1 MKTTKKPQARRYR
14 PIDKSTVRHKKW
26 LRGLQWLLP
35 GLLVKRWLFVSIIGV
50 ILIVLGIA
58 ISARL
63 TPVLFISRLIGNI
76 LDVLVTILPRN
87 LSAPIALIAG
97 FGLLWVGQKRA
108 LGSITQVLLPN
119 QDREL
124 LDLLVSHRK
133 LNRGP
138 KIVTIGGG
146 TGMSNLLRGLKQYSA
161 NITAIVTVADDG
173 GSSGRL
179 RREHGV
185 LPPGDI
191 RNCLA
196 ALADE
201 EKLVTELFQYR
212 FQNGEGLSGHS
223 FGNLFLTAMSEVTG
237 DLEKAIAASSQVL
250 AVRGR
255 VLPATLDH
263 MVLWAE
269 MEDGRYVEGESNI
282 PKAKGRIKYI
292 GCQPENPKGL
302 PQAIADIQE
311 ADLIVIGPGSL
322 YTSIIPNLLVPEIR
336 QALSDR
342 RVPSIFLCN
351 IMSQVGETDGYR
363 VSDYVR
369 VLDEVAGL
377 RLFDVVLVQ
386 KHLPS
391 QRSLDHYASFGS
403 HFTELD
409 RDNLINIGCAVL
421 TANVMK
427 EKSNA
432 TVCHDSDSLAG
443 AIMRWYNRQ

>member
-1 MKTTKKPQARRYR
+1 MKSSKKRPASPYR
-14 PIDKSTVRHKKW
+14 PTAKGKKW
-26 LRGLQWLLP
+26 LRGFQWFLP
-35 GLLVKRWLFVSIIGV
+35 GLLVKRWLLVSIIGIV
-50 ILIVLGIA
+50 LIVLGIA

-63 TPVLFISRLIGNI
+63 TPILFLSRLIGNTI
-76 LDVLVTILPRN
+76 DTLVAILPRN
-87 LSAPIALIAG
+87 VSGPIALAIG
-97 FGLLWVGQKRA
+97 LGLLWLGQKRA
-108 LGSITQVLLPN
+108 LGSITQVLMPD
-119 QDREL
+119 QDKEL
-124 LDLLVSHRK
+124 LELLVSHRK

-138 KIVTIGGG
+138 KIVTVGGG

-212 FQNGEGLSGHS
+212 FKTGEGLTGHS

-269 MEDGRYVEGESNI
+269 LEDGRYIEGESNI
-282 PKAKGRIKYI
+282 PEAKGKIKHI
-292 GCQPENPKGL
+292 GCNPSNPKAL
-302 PQAIADIQE
+302 PQNIEDINE

-336 QALSDR
+336 QALIDR
-342 RVPSIFLCN
+342 NVPSIYLCN
-351 IMSQVGETDGYR
+351 IMSQVGETDDYA
-363 VSDYVR
+363 VSDYIR
-369 VLDEVAGL
+369 VLDEIAGA

-386 KHLPS
+386 KYPPS
-391 QRSLDHYASFGS
+391 ERSLQHYASFGS
-403 HFTELD
+403 HLTYLD
-409 RDNLINIGCAVL
+409 RENLSTLGCPVLIANI
-421 TANVMK
+421 MQ
-427 EKSNA
+427 EKPNG
-432 TVCHDSDSLAG
+432 TVCHDSNKLAG
-443 AIMRWYNRQ
+443 VIMRWYNRQ

>member
-1 MKTTKKPQARRYR
+1 MKPTKKKPTNQTRTVIKTRR
-14 PIDKSTVRHKKW
+14 W
-26 LRGLQWLLP
+26 LRGLQWFLP
-35 GLLVKRWLFVSIIGV
+35 GLLVKRWLFVSVIGI

-63 TPVLFISRLIGNI
+63 TPILFISRLISNVI
-76 LDVLVTILPRN
+76 DSLVSILPRN
-87 LSAPIALIAG
+87 MSGPIALVFG
-97 FGLLWVGQKRA
+97 VGLLWLGQKRA
-108 LGSITQVLLPN
+108 LGAITQVLMPN
-119 QDREL
+119 QDQEL

-138 KIVTIGGG
+138 KIVTVGGG
-146 TGMSNLLRGLKQYSA
+146 TGLSNLLRGLKQYSA

-179 RREHGV
+179 RREYGV

-212 FQNGEGLSGHS
+212 FKTGEGLTGHS

-255 VLPATLDH
+255 VLPATLEH

-269 MEDGRYVEGESNI
+269 FEDGRYVEGESNI
-282 PKAKGRIKYI
+282 PEARGKIKYF
-292 GCQPENPKGL
+292 GSKPTNPKAL
-302 PQAIADIQE
+302 PQVIEDINE

-322 YTSIIPNLLVPEIR
+322 YTSIIPNLLVPDIL
-336 QALSDR
+336 QALVDR
-342 RVPSIFLCN
+342 TVPSLYLCN
-351 IMSQVGETDGYR
+351 IMSQVGETDGYT

-369 VLDEVAGL
+369 VLDELAGE

-386 KHLPS
+386 KEPPS
-391 QRSLDHYASFGS
+391 ERSLKHYASFGS
-403 HFTELD
+403 YFTELD
-409 RDNLINIGCAVL
+409 RQALASIGCPIL
-421 TANVMK
+421 TADVML
-427 EKSNA
+427 EKANG
-432 TVCHDSDSLAG
+432 TVCHDSKKLAG
-443 AIMRWYNRQ
+443 VIMRWYNRQ